1 MQMMEVALSAP
12 TFVTGEWVK
21 MIGTLAIVQKYKL
34 IMSIS
39 ELALAD
45 PLHDRIISLWRK
57 KIDLKDIPHVKTGK
71 NTNEEQNNCYFAFRK
86 DVLVSQQNIIVWQWQ
101 RNIVGFSR
109 FSLEVFSYCS
119 CREFG
124 A

>member
-57 KIDLKDIPHVKTGK
+57 KIDLKDIPYVKTGR
-71 NTNEEQNNCYFAFRK
+71 NTNEEQNNCFILLLEK
-86 DVLVSQQNIIVWQWQ
+86 M
-101 RNIVGFSR
+101 FSCSSKILSYGSGKGYSAR
-109 FSLEVFSYCS
+109 FPLEVLLQGVWCVSIV
-119 CREFG
+119 
-124 A
+124 